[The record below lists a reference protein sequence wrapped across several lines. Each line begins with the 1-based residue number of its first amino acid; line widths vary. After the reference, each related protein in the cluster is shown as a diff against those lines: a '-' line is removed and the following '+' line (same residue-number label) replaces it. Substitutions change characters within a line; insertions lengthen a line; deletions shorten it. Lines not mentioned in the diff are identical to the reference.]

1 MAVRPPLANE
11 SISASPR
18 FAVITSLSGDV
29 DMLTTYGSLTREIHY
44 LGTSAADLIVRQSS
58 PYDNTGSNDM
68 QTIPLPQ
75 PWQLAISVTV
85 IDGATTALPLLLLF

>member
-18 FAVITSLSGDV
+18 FAVITSLAGDV
-29 DMLTTYGSLTREIHY
+29 DLLTTYGSLTREIHY
-44 LGTSAADLIVRQSS
+44 LGTSAANLVVKQSS
-58 PYDNTGSNDM
+58 PYDDTGSNDV

-75 PWQLAISVTV
+75 PWQLAISATV
-85 IDGATTALPLLLLF
+85 IKSTTTALPLLLLF